1 MHLPAPENASLA
13 LQPNVREPHMANEA
27 DTKNIEDVLAEV
39 GEAAGKGNSV
49 SVGDHW
55 MPSDNGRWGRS

>member
-1 MHLPAPENASLA
+1 
-13 LQPNVREPHMANEA
+13 MANEA